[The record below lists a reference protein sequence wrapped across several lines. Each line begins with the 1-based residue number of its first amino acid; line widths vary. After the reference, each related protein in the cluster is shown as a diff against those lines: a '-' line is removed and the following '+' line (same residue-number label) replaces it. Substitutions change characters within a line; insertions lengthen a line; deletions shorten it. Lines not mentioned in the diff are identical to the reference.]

1 MREVIQKLV
10 DAEAEAR
17 RMIEAA
23 RTEAA
28 TIVSD
33 ARRAAEEGAAQSR
46 VDTRAEAEKAVQS
59 AVLEARQEAQQR
71 LARAAADIESEV
83 RVDPAVQ
90 QRLVDAAVRCVCGL
104 P

>member
-17 RMIEAA
+17 RTIEAA

-28 TIVSD
+28 AVVSG
-33 ARRAAEEGAAQSR
+33 ARRSAEELAAQSR
-46 VDTRAEAEKAVQS
+46 RDAREEAERTVQS
-59 AVLEARQEAQQR
+59 AVLEARGQARER
-71 LARAAADIESEV
+71 LTRATADIESEV

-90 QRLVDAAVRCVCGL
+90 HRLVEAAVRCVCGL